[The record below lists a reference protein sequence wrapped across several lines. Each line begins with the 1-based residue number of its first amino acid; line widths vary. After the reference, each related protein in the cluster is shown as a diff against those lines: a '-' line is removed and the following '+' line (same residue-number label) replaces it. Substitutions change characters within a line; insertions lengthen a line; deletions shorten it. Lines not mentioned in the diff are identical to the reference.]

1 MTFTVAPHLNYFTI
15 PLKDFVAARPEFEGF
30 GVCAYIF
37 SHADPAPRILLLQR
51 ALTDSMPGCWEG
63 PGGACEL
70 DTDKTLF
77 DSLVRETLEESGLHV
92 SHILD
97 LVAVDCWEHH
107 RRSGGKI
114 RIAKY
119 SFVVEVQEALGSSAG
134 KQQPVP
140 TLQIP
145 VHLEPLEHQKFDWA
159 VKEDVLLSIRSPN
172 GPYRF
177 PLPLVGHQAPNI
189 LRAFELVEQRE
200 SRKEWS
206 KDPTPLNS
214 RYPLRDSSQSQH

>member
-1 MTFTVAPHLNYFTI
+1 MTYTVAPHLEYFTI
-15 PLKDFVAARPEFEGF
+15 PLTDFAAARPEFEGF
-30 GVCAYIF
+30 GVGAYIF
-37 SHADPAPRILLLQR
+37 SHADPTPRILLLQR

-70 DTDKTLF
+70 DTDKTLL

-92 SHILD
+92 SHIID

-107 RRSGGKI
+107 HRGGGKI
-114 RIAKY
+114 RLAKY
-119 SFVVEVQEALGSSAG
+119 SFVIEVQEALGWSAG
-134 KQQPVP
+134 KQQLVP

-145 VHLEPLEHQKFDWA
+145 VQLDPLEHQKFDWA
-159 VKEDVLLSIRSPN
+159 IKEDVLLSIQSLN

-177 PLPLVGHQAPNI
+177 PLPLIGHQAPNI

-200 SRKEWS
+200 SK
-206 KDPTPLNS
+206 N
-214 RYPLRDSSQSQH
+214 

>member
-1 MTFTVAPHLNYFTI
+1 MTYTVAPHLEYFTI
-15 PLKDFVAARPEFEGF
+15 PLAEFVAARPEFEGF
-30 GVCAYIF
+30 GVGAYVF
-37 SHADPAPRILLLQR
+37 SQADPTPRILLLQR

-70 DTDKTLF
+70 EIDKTLL

-92 SHILD
+92 SNIID

-119 SFVVEVQEALGSSAG
+119 SFVVEVQEALRWSAG
-134 KQQPVP
+134 KQQLVP

-145 VHLEPLEHQKFDWA
+145 VQLEPLEHQQFDWA
-159 VKEDVLLSIRSPN
+159 IKEDVLLSVRSPN
-172 GPYRF
+172 GRYRF
-177 PLPLVGHQAPNI
+177 SLPLIGHQTPNI
-189 LRAFELVEQRE
+189 LRAFELVEERE
-200 SRKEWS
+200 SKE
-206 KDPTPLNS
+206 
-214 RYPLRDSSQSQH
+214 